1 MYESH
6 FGLDEKP
13 FSLLPDAGFLYLTKK
28 HSLALT
34 MLQYG
39 LESQAP
45 ISVVTGNIGCGKTTL
60 LRKLMDEVADD
71 VTIGLITNT
80 HSSFGELL
88 QWVLLAFGLDYRDKS
103 KVERY
108 EILVDFIIEEYAKGK
123 HTVLIV
129 DEAQNM
135 DMSTLEELRML
146 SNINVDKHQVLQL
159 VLVGQ
164 PELRSML
171 RQPELRQF
179 AQRISADYHIRPLDQ
194 SETVEYVKHRLTVAG
209 GNEDIFHPDTFPL
222 IQEHTSG
229 VPRLINILCD
239 TALVYAF
246 GAQQDNVDAKIIR
259 EVVKDRGSAVYFDD
273 ADTYGYLQGKHDKP
287 ALRVVHQS
295 KQQSAENPDATQ
307 IKQALNEIETLLKT
321 HLDQQPDRGAETKK

>member
-1 MYESH
+1 MYETH
-6 FGLDEKP
+6 FGFSEKP
-13 FSLLPDAGFLYLTKK
+13 FSLLPDASFLYLTKK
-28 HSLALT
+28 HHLALT

-45 ISVVTGNIGCGKTTL
+45 ITVITGNIGCGKTTL
-60 LRKLMDEVADD
+60 LRKLMDDVAEN

-88 QWVLLAFGLDYRDKS
+88 QWVLLSFGLDYREKS

-108 EILVDFIIEEYAKGK
+108 EILVDFIIKEYSKGK

-135 DMSTLEELRML
+135 DTSTLEELRML

-164 PELRSML
+164 PELRNML
-171 RQPELRQF
+171 RREELRQF
-179 AQRISADYHIRPLDQ
+179 AQRISVDYHIRPLDAT
-194 SETVEYVKHRLTVAG
+194 ETEEYVRHRLQVAG
-209 GNEDIFHPDTFPL
+209 GNEEIFQPETFSL
-222 IQEHTSG
+222 IQENTSG

-246 GAQQDNVDAKIIR
+246 GAQQEFVDAKTIR
-259 EVVKDRGSAVYFDD
+259 EVVKDRGSAVYFND
-273 ADTYGYLQGKHDKP
+273 ADTYGYLQGKQLGKP
-287 ALRVVHQS
+287 ALRVIQRNIE
-295 KQQSAENPDATQ
+295 QNTDATQ
-307 IKQALNEIETLLKT
+307 IKQALNEIEQLLKT
-321 HLDQQPDRGAETKK
+321 HLDQQPDKEAETKK